1 MILIYKIP
9 YICPNINQIFKLK
22 PNAMR
27 KIILLLGVFLL
38 GISFTFAQ
46 KTITGKV
53 TSKDDGSTLTGVT
66 VAVKG
71 TTTATFTDAAGT
83 YKISVPATATTLS
96 FSFVGMKTQDIEIGT
111 QTTID
116 VVMESS
122 STNLEGVVVTA
133 LGISKDKKSLGYSVQ
148 DLKGVELV
156 QAKELNIVNSLS
168 GKVSGI
174 QVTNSSGAVGA
185 SSRILIRGVSSL
197 SGNNQPLFVVDGV
210 AISNEEFGNV
220 NGYGANTTSGSNT
233 GGANRGNGV
242 ADINPDDIE
251 SVSILKGPNAAAL
264 YGSQAA
270 NGVILITTKAG
281 SLSSKLGTSTGLG
294 IEIGNSTTFEK
305 PLRLPKF
312 QNEYG
317 QGAEGVFSFVDG
329 AGGGIK
335 DGVDESW
342 GPKLDAG
349 LLIPQYDS
357 PIVNGVREATPW
369 ISHPNNIKD
378 FLVTGANTTTNFA
391 ITGGNKDAKFRV
403 SYTNLY
409 QKGMLPN
416 TNYKKN
422 TLALGGS
429 ANPTDKLNFSGAA
442 NYVMANSDN
451 MPGIGYD
458 AQNVFQQFIWA
469 ARQVNYPD
477 LKDYYNADGTK
488 YNWNYNYHNNPY
500 FTLYENTN
508 KLDRDRIYGNAK
520 VSYKFLNNLSAFIRT
535 GIDNYNNLNTA
546 RCAWGDIDH
555 PYGYYYE
562 GLSTFRKITNDFL
575 VLYNTTL
582 SKDFGMELN
591 FGGSRM
597 NQDYHET
604 YGAADELAV
613 KGVYTLANSRVPLRT
628 TSLIKRKAINAL
640 YGSAEWTYKD
650 AIYLDFTG
658 RNDWSSSLPASN
670 NSYFYPSVSLSS
682 VLTDLLKVESKALSY
697 AKLRVGWAKVG
708 SDTDPYSL
716 LPTLS
721 FGDGWNSSTIY
732 MNQYVPNNLPNP
744 DLKPQFVNST
754 EIGAEVNFFM
764 NRISLDMDYY
774 ISKTINQIIS
784 IPVSA
789 ASGYTSKNINAG
801 EIDNKG
807 VEVTLG
813 LVPFKSDNNGFS
825 WNIDI
830 NFAKNKNEVVKLAEG
845 VEQYELGSYWD
856 LKIMA
861 IPGQP
866 YGALYGADFLR
877 DPDGNIINVDGI
889 PQKGELKILG
899 NYQPDWTGGINNEFS
914 FKGITLSSLI
924 DIHKGGDIYCMT
936 NAWGRYAG
944 ALEETLIGRE
954 GGIIGAGVKADGNGG
969 YVPNDVVVTAEEYNH
984 AAFTNSI
991 PAGSIF
997 DASYIKLR
1005 EIKIGYTFKQVLGLP
1020 VKDLSISLV
1029 GRNLAILYSK
1039 IPHVDPETS
1048 FNSGNVQGIEF
1059 GQLPSATSYGFNISM
1074 KF

>member
-1 MILIYKIP
+1 
-9 YICPNINQIFKLK
+9 
-22 PNAMR
+22 MR
-27 KIILLLGVFLL
+27 KLILLLGVFLL
-38 GISFTFAQ
+38 SIACTFAQ

-53 TSKDDGSTLTGVT
+53 TSKEDGTALPGVT

-71 TTTATFTDAAGT
+71 TTTGTITDVSGE

-96 FSFVGMKTQDIEIGT
+96 FSFIGMTTQDVEIGT
-111 QTTID
+111 QTTIN
-116 VVMESS
+116 VALVANA
-122 STNLEGVVVTA
+122 TTLEGVVVTA

-148 DLKGVELV
+148 DLKGDELV
-156 QAKELNIVNSLS
+156 QAKENNIVNSLS

-185 SSRILIRGVSSL
+185 SSRIIIRGVNSL

-210 AISNEEFGNV
+210 AISNTEFGNAD
-220 NGYGANTTSGSNT
+220 GYGSAATGSDV

-251 SVSILKGPNAAAL
+251 SVSVLKGPNAAAL

-270 NGVILITTKAG
+270 NGVILITTKSG
-281 SLSSKLGTSTGLG
+281 SLNASKGETGLG
-294 IEIGNSTTFEK
+294 IELSNSTTFEK
-305 PLRLPKF
+305 PLRLPSF

-317 QGAEGVFSFVDG
+317 QGAEGLFSYVDG
-329 AGGGIK
+329 AGSGIK

-349 LLIPQYDS
+349 LMIPQYNS
-357 PIVNGVREATPW
+357 PVIGGVRQATPW
-369 ISHPNNIKD
+369 ISYPDNIKD
-378 FLVTGANTTTNFA
+378 FLETGSNTTTNFA
-391 ITGGNKDAKFRV
+391 ITGGGNDAKFRI
-403 SYTNLY
+403 SYTNLT

-416 TNYKKN
+416 TDFKKN
-422 TLALGGS
+422 TLSIGGS
-429 ANPTDKLNFSGAA
+429 ANPSDKLNISGAA

-469 ARQVNYPD
+469 ARQVNYAD
-477 LKDYYNADGTK
+477 LKDYNNSDGAVSWLPVGAK

-520 VSYKFLNNLSAFIRT
+520 VTYQFCDKVSAFVRT
-535 GIDNYNNLNTA
+535 GIDNYSNLNTA
-546 RCAWGDIDH
+546 RAAWGDIDN

-562 GLSTFRKITNDFL
+562 ALSTFKLITNDFM
-575 VLYNTTL
+575 VMYDNTL
-582 SKDFGMELN
+582 SEDLAMTVNL
-591 FGGSRM
+591 GGSQM
-597 NQDYHET
+597 STYDHET

-613 KGVYTLANSRVPLRT
+613 EGVYTLANSQVPLRT
-628 TSLIKRKAINAL
+628 TSFISRKAINGL
-640 YGSAEWTYKD
+640 YGSAQLAYKD
-650 AIYLDFTG
+650 AVYLDLTG
-658 RNDWSSSLPASN
+658 RNDWSSALPAEN
-670 NSYFYPSVSLSS
+670 NSYFYPSVSASSILS
-682 VLTDLLKVESKALSY
+682 DLLKLESKTLSY
-697 AKLRVGWAKVG
+697 AKIRAGWAKVG
-708 SDTDPYSL
+708 SDADPYSL

-721 FGDGWNSSTIY
+721 FGTGWNSSPIAL
-732 MNQYVPNNLPNP
+732 NQFVPNNLPNP
-744 DLKPQFVNST
+744 DLKPQMANSIEVGT
-754 EIGAEVNFFM
+754 ELKFFM
-764 NRISLDMDYY
+764 NRISLDVTYY
-774 ISKTINQIIS
+774 TQKTTNQIIS

-789 ASGYTSKNINAG
+789 ASGYTSMNINAG

-807 VEVTLG
+807 IEITLG
-813 LVPFKSDNNGFS
+813 LVPFKSDKGFN
-825 WNIDI
+825 WNVFL
-830 NFAKNKNEVVKLAEG
+830 NYAKNTNEVVELAPG

-866 YGALYGADFLR
+866 FGALYGADFLR
-877 DPDGNIINVDGI
+877 DPDGNIINVDGV

-899 NYQPDWTGGINNEFS
+899 NYQPDWVGGISNDFS
-914 FKGITLSSLI
+914 FKGFTASFLI
-924 DIHKGGDIYCMT
+924 DVHKGGDIYSMT

-954 GGIIGAGVKADGNGG
+954 GGVIGVGVKEDENGNF
-969 YVPNDVVVTAEEYNH
+969 VPNDVVVTAEEYNH
-984 AAFTNSI
+984 AAFSNSI

-997 DASYIKLR
+997 DGSYVKLR
-1005 EIKIGYTFKQVLGLP
+1005 EVRIGRTFKKISGVP
-1020 VKDLSISLV
+1020 IKELSISLV
-1029 GRNLAILYSK
+1029 GRNLAILYSR

-1048 FNSGNVQGIEF
+1048 FNNGNAQGIEF
-1059 GQLPSATSYGFNISM
+1059 GQLPSALSYGFNISM